1 MFLSTHQQ
9 STPAA
14 EGTTRWTALGCF
26 PLFLLLAPS
35 AATFEK
41 CWNSKVGEIK
51 LLYNL
56 FWDVNVL
63 CLLFISVSYFLPYD
77 INDVFKEFIISRD
90 TPSNHYN
97 TRQRM
102 IFLATDSVSVNCGP
116 TWSLKVSLWTLWHSL
131 GEIVGQVQSCQLCC
145 VLRVIHLPWGAEGG
159 NACCSVACR
168 VPNEG
173 IYMKSLLPITN
184 RLKPRI

>member
-1 MFLSTHQQ
+1 MFLLTDQQ

-14 EGTTRWTALGCF
+14 AGTTRWTALGCF

-159 NACCSVACR
+159 RCMLQCGMSCPKWGHIHEIAATYYEPS
-168 VPNEG
+168 
-173 IYMKSLLPITN
+173 
-184 RLKPRI
+184 